1 MVQTK
6 EERKAYMKEYSKV
19 YDKSKKGK
27 MFNKISDWKRRGL
40 VCDTPEDYLTIYYHY
55 LCSTNCEKCNKE
67 FDNTK
72 HNDKHMDHNHSTG
85 QYRNILCHSCN
96 ANDNSRNT
104 SGTPNIGWDKSRK
117 KWVYRIIINKKVNQ
131 KYFKLKEDAKKYKI
145 EFEKQN
151 IYIN

>member
-6 EERKAYMKEYSKV
+6 EERKAYLKEYSKV

-27 MFNKISDWKRRGL
+27 MIRTISKWKQQGL
-40 VCDTPEDYLTIYYHY
+40 LCDSPEDYLTIYYHY

-85 QYRNILCHSCN
+85 QYRNILCHYCN
-96 ANDNSRNT
+96 VNDNSRNT

-117 KWVYRIIINKKVNQ
+117 KWVYQRKINGKCHMKRFNT
-131 KYFKLKEDAKKYKI
+131 KEEAIAYKI
-145 EFEKQN
+145 EYEKEN
-151 IYIN
+151 IYN